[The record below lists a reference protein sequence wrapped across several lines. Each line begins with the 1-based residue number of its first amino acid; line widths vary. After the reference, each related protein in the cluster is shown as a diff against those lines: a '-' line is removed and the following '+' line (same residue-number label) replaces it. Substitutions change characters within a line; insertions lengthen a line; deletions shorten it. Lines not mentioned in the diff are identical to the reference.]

1 MCLWERLKGFPLD
14 EGAVCMDTNTS
25 RELVGSLIS
34 DPQSSGLTI

>member
-34 DPQSSGLTI
+34 DLNLQG